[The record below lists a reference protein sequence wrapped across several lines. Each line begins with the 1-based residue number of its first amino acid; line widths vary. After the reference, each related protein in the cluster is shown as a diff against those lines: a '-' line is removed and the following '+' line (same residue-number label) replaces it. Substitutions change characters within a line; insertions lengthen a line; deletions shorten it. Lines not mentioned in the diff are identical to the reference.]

1 MLYSDAVSA
10 HLTSFLCS
18 RTHLGKCVAL
28 SCHISLASSWLWQFI
43 RPFLFLMTLTVLRG
57 TREAFCKMSPNWD
70 VSLNWDLRAL
80 GRKSTE
86 VKCHFHQRYILYT
99 CFITVDNN
107 RGHLAEVVF
116 FRLLHY
122 KPTLFIPSFP
132 IVPFRRNALS
142 EAPIQSGDLLGIF
155 FRWSNYIYY
164 LKSFLIF
171 LFIEYIFNHLIM
183 CLYQYG
189 LRVIYFILSVIIQN
203 YVIYFVAQ
211 NIPALVFGSSL
222 QVVHL
227 SDPRHCVWG
236 GGGKVYV
243 LNTSLLSGRQA
254 TPSSLGIFPASILES
269 VISPR
274 RPGFFY
280 WRIKD
285 LGTKFNK
292 IF

>member
-1 MLYSDAVSA
+1 M
-10 HLTSFLCS
+10 SFLCS
-18 RTHLGKCVAL
+18 RTPFRKLCCIELSYLLGRLLTMTVY
-28 SCHISLASSWLWQFI
+28 QT
-43 RPFLFLMTLTVLRG
+43 FLVFDDLNSVEEYQ

-107 RGHLAEVVF
+107 LGHLAEVVF

-122 KPTLFIPSFP
+122 KPTLVIPSFP
-132 IVPFRRNALS
+132 IAPFWRNALS
-142 EAPIQSGDLLGIF
+142 EAPIQSGDLLCIF

-171 LFIEYIFNHLIM
+171 LCIEYIFNHLIM

-189 LRVIYFILSVIIQN
+189 LMVIYFILSLIIQN

-211 NIPALVFGSSL
+211 NIPALVFGSSF

-227 SDPRHCVWG
+227 SDAWHCVWRRRG
-236 GGGKVYV
+236 GRVYV
-243 LNTSLLSGRQA
+243 LNTSLLSGTQD

-274 RPGFFY
+274 SPGFFY